1 MLCLVAGEAPGA
13 DEITF
18 EVWRQML
25 PYIGLRIEWMY
36 QTSMDLGYAPHSCR
50 TAKIVALKKPGRA
63 DYTVPK
69 AYRPISLLP
78 TMSKSHEVIVAA
90 RLFYLAERYSLLPTN

>member
-25 PYIGLRIEWMY
+25 PYIGLRLEKLY
-36 QTSMDLGYAPHSCR
+36 QTYMDLGYAPQS
-50 TAKIVALKKPGRA
+50 
-63 DYTVPK
+63 
-69 AYRPISLLP
+69 
-78 TMSKSHEVIVAA
+78 
-90 RLFYLAERYSLLPTN
+90 

>member
-1 MLCLVAGEAPGA
+1 VEADATVHRPTVRKVVSNLHGPGLCAAV
-13 DEITF
+13 
-18 EVWRQML
+18 VK
-25 PYIGLRIEWMY
+25 
-36 QTSMDLGYAPHSCR
+36 
-50 TAKIVALKKPGRA
+50 TAKIVAPKKPGRA

>member
-1 MLCLVAGEAPGA
+1 
-13 DEITF
+13 
-18 EVWRQML
+18 ML
-25 PYIGLRIEWMY
+25 PYRGLWIEWMY
-36 QTSMDLGYAPHSCR
+36 QTSMDLGYALHSWR
-50 TAKIVALKKPGRA
+50 TAKIVAIKKAGRA

-78 TMSKSHEVIVAA
+78 TISKGLEAIVAA

>member
-1 MLCLVAGEAPGA
+1 M
-13 DEITF
+13 
-18 EVWRQML
+18 WKQML

-36 QTSMDLGYAPHSCR
+36 QISMDLGYAPQSWR

-69 AYRPISLLP
+69 AYRP
-78 TMSKSHEVIVAA
+78 MDM
-90 RLFYLAERYSLLPTN
+90 